1 MVKMDPTK
9 DAKDLDQNTWTLVHA
24 SDHKNINMHDPYFY
38 VELPYGD
45 LRPRLAFEKD
55 TGGGNYSRLR
65 AITQETNPKI
75 KRKHMVWRLLQI
87 MQ

>member
-1 MVKMDPTK
+1 MEASKEH
-9 DAKDLDQNTWTLVHA
+9 KDLDQNTWTVVHA
-24 SDHKNINMHDPYFY
+24 SDHKSINTHDPYFY
-38 VELPYGD
+38 IEQPYGD
-45 LRPRLAFEKD
+45 LRPRLAFDKD
-55 TGGGNYSRLR
+55 NCGGNYSRLR